1 MSIFTKLHEEKIDIY
16 MKHKRVLQWI
26 SNYFDEI
33 ILETPA
39 DMCSRDDFILEE
51 YREYFK
57 IESEIRH
64 RDLES
69 NMLKELKQ
77 FHENEVDKYKLDVYL
92 KDRLEQVLIAA
103 KVEGKDFDE
112 KYKHYKEALSIS
124 SRGYAIVAKR
134 DIDEIYVN
142 FYNPEWIKSWDGN
155 MDI

>member
-57 IESEIRH
+57 I
-64 RDLES
+64 
-69 NMLKELKQ
+69 K
-77 FHENEVDKYKLDVYL
+77 
-92 KDRLEQVLIAA
+92 
-103 KVEGKDFDE
+103 
-112 KYKHYKEALSIS
+112 
-124 SRGYAIVAKR
+124 
-134 DIDEIYVN
+134 
-142 FYNPEWIKSWDGN
+142 
-155 MDI
+155 